1 MQHDYLTYSEVSR
14 LLNIKIGTLYSL
26 VSKRQIPHIRLGHRT
41 VRFSKS
47 EILRWI
53 ERSQVSTISS
63 EEMSQYCE

>member
-53 ERSQVSTISS
+53 ERS
-63 EEMSQYCE
+63 